1 MFDVDSKDPKVG
13 LSSPPKP
20 FVTPEFLETVKK
32 CLCHSHGKH
41 KGPFICISNLK
52 IHLTI
57 RTSSTETAAP
67 ALP

>member
-32 CLCHSHGKH
+32 CLCHSHGTYTNYQCF
-41 KGPFICISNLK
+41 KGVF
-52 IHLTI
+52 
-57 RTSSTETAAP
+57 
-67 ALP
+67 